1 MISLL
6 ALSLVFSGAL
16 ILIRAMVPIRQLI
29 GKLSSGPV
37 RTRWHL
43 MAALIAL
50 FFIGYLGY
58 AAAFWES
65 HSTVIDLIVPS
76 VFFFGACFVLLT
88 TTLSLRTAIDM
99 GRLRVLE
106 RDAATDPL
114 TGIFNRRYMNCRL
127 TEEVANAKRYGLPL
141 SVLMLD
147 IDHFKQIN
155 DKHGHQAG
163 DEMLVTL
170 GKIISGELRESDVLT
185 RYGGEEFLV
194 IATHTPLMAAANVAE
209 RVRKCIESHDFSLPK
224 ELGGLCGIRM
234 TVSIGVAAIDGE
246 ATDRDALVYAADENL
261 YHAKREGRNRVC
273 AGTCLT
279 AS

>member
-16 ILIRAMVPIRQLI
+16 ILIRAMIPIRQLI
-29 GKLSSGPV
+29 GRLTTGTV
-37 RTRWHL
+37 RSRWYL

-50 FFIGYLGY
+50 FIIGYLGY

-65 HSTVIDLIVPS
+65 HSTLVDLIVPS

-88 TTLSLRTAIDM
+88 TTLSLHTAIDL

-114 TGIFNRRYMNCRL
+114 TGLFNRRYMNCRL

-141 SVLMLD
+141 SALMLD

-163 DEMLVTL
+163 DEMLVSL
-170 GKIISGELRESDVLT
+170 GKVIAGELRESDVLT
-185 RYGGEEFLV
+185 RYG
-194 IATHTPLMAAANVAE
+194 
-209 RVRKCIESHDFSLPK
+209 
-224 ELGGLCGIRM
+224 
-234 TVSIGVAAIDGE
+234 
-246 ATDRDALVYAADENL
+246 
-261 YHAKREGRNRVC
+261 
-273 AGTCLT
+273 
-279 AS
+279 

>member
-1 MISLL
+1 MISLI

-65 HSTVIDLIVPS
+65 HSTLIDLIVPS

-114 TGIFNRRYMNCRL
+114 TGMFNRRYMDCRL
-127 TEEVANAKRYGLPL
+127 TEEVANANRYGMPL

-155 DKHGHQAG
+155 DQHGHQAG
-163 DEMLVTL
+163 DEMLVAL
-170 GKIISGELRESDVLT
+170 GKIIAGELRESDVLT
-185 RYGGEEFLV
+185 RYGGEEFLI
-194 IATHTPLMAAANVAE
+194 IATHTPLLAATNVAE
-209 RVRKCIESHDFSLPK
+209 RVRKCIESHDFSIPK
-224 ELGGLCGIRM
+224 ALGGMRGVRI
-234 TVSIGVAAIDGE
+234 TVSIGVATIDE
-246 ATDRDALVYAADENL
+246 VTTERDALVHAADENL
-261 YHAKREGRNRVC
+261 FHAKREGRNRVFD
-273 AGTCLT
+273 GTCL
-279 AS
+279 APS